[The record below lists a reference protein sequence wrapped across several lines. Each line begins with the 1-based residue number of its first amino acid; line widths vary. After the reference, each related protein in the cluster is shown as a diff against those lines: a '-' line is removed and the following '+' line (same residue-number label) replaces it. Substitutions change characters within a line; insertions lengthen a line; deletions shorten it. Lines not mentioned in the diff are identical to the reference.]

1 MSRLKRIITIALLV
15 SMLPRTAM
23 AEGEGTKGDTGVSK
37 CQRTNTTES
46 KQGEESTDVSGRQKA
61 IATETK

>member
-1 MSRLKRIITIALLV
+1 M
-15 SMLPRTAM
+15 
-23 AEGEGTKGDTGVSK
+23 
-37 CQRTNTTES
+37 CQKTNTTES